1 MLPQFTVKVKRKCIC
16 FLFPLVPAFFPVSKR
31 HWEQRK
37 ALIYQ
42 CFLDFVKGCFPFF
55 PLFLKTPTRKKTY
68 TLILLNCRVCVCLYI
83 GVIFFD
89 GKNEKNE
96 KKCYILEITSANHH
110 HLYIRLMHQCRL
122 AFDANKP
129 Y

>member
-1 MLPQFTVKVKRKCIC
+1 MYPYITVFLDDCQEL
-16 FLFPLVPAFFPVSKR
+16 FLFSLIPAFFPVSKR
-31 HWEQRK
+31 HWEQLK

-42 CFLDFVKGCFPFF
+42 GFLDFVKGCFPFF

-96 KKCYILEITSANHH
+96 KNYYILEITSANHH
-110 HLYIRLMHQCRL
+110 HLYRHLMYQCRL
-122 AFDANKP
+122 AFYANKP